1 VVEGVFAVGE
11 IAGDEL
17 EVVVVENK
25 VVVDY
30 VAVD

>member
-1 VVEGVFAVGE
+1 MFAVGE
-11 IAGDEL
+11 IAGNEL